1 MQEQSV
7 KTSSKQTSATPLPVA
22 GLLKSRSWGDTVQ
35 RTDAFDQ
42 GVEER
47 GFLQPRPFSQSSDAS
62 IASNHPGNLAQL
74 QRQLDVTKSNGF
86 NFGQLSVEPVARI
99 PIQTKL
105 TVGSPGDKY
114 EQEADQ
120 VADRVMDKLD
130 APAPSNAESGQA
142 VQRQDVGEDE
152 EQVNTKPLADT
163 IQRQGG
169 EAPGMA
175 APTIESAIKEKR
187 GGGQPLEN
195 SLRRNMEGAFGAD
208 FSGVRVHTDSKSDM
222 LNRSLQAKAFTTG
235 QDIHFKQ
242 ANYDPGSKEGQKLI
256 AHELTHVIQQ
266 NGGKIQPKWENKTI
280 QRSSQSPTIT
290 PASPSVIQREPAE
303 PQAGDVNPENLK
315 NVGAAIEQSMQ
326 QAIGITGQEKN
337 KNVQALSTYEEA
349 DNDIKANLVGK
360 TNEAGDFAKQ
370 IDEKVSSASGEGEKE
385 NGSKGKQNTEQGP
398 SEADK
403 QKVKDADKQL
413 AEAEAKAGLPQ
424 GKVEGLDATP
434 PNNASA
440 NRAAGSPASSL
451 FSRLAKKLWKS
462 KTRINRKAEPGVQA
476 VKPKLLTQGPVVQR
490 FFKKLWSGAKS
501 LGSKVWS
508 GIKAAA
514 SWAWNKLKS
523 AFNFIWQRIKKLV
536 AKVKEKVGGVVQK
549 VRSIFSPVQQLSQA
563 IASTKA
569 EIPGQIKSKDDT
581 ITGLTQATEMAKQL
595 TAFKGSQDSGETA
608 TINRKADDS
617 QAQAATQS
625 PVNKEPGWFEKGG
638 MNEELADGPKNLGGK
653 IALGAL
659 EAVAAPLSPRFWAS
673 AVEEYKGIWGLSS
686 EQAKLLYGEGTIG
699 TVFRVVDTAAVT
711 AKQVATITGSI
722 GTLLA
727 IIGGITSLTGVGLPV
742 GAACLAAAGIL
753 AKITLVAGALA
764 AALKFAVAGR
774 QYKLSR
780 DYPPGSRERE
790 ILSQKWKANA
800 VDGVMNA
807 VTAGLSYGGGFAGG
821 FAKSAKA
828 AKLAKETSKAAL
840 KDGLSKSAA
849 RDAGKMVFK
858 NQIKR
863 GGGEATK
870 GIFGKVASTFKGFGK
885 YLKGKGYARIG
896 GGIRKGGKLLSEA
909 TRKAGA
915 GGYVVDSTFLKPL
928 LKEGGKAVVGSET
941 KEQARG
947 KEEKLIQ
954 EALRS
959 SELRAM
965 IKEHKKLDKNSIIDA
980 EELGVF
986 AQEER
991 TQKIKDAKQKVSEF
1005 LEKFRKVG
1013 VKGLSPEERKKLMI
1027 ILRMRSFENEK
1038 DEDKL
1043 VELFSE
1049 QNSQN
1054 PQNEGGQNSNEDDHL
1069 KWQKA
1074 SSAYEQLSKKEKPSI
1089 ADYREMARLS
1099 NYIKELERKNKK

>member
-1 MQEQSV
+1 M
-7 KTSSKQTSATPLPVA
+7 
-22 GLLKSRSWGDTVQ
+22 
-35 RTDAFDQ
+35 
-42 GVEER
+42 
-47 GFLQPRPFSQSSDAS
+47 
-62 IASNHPGNLAQL
+62 
-74 QRQLDVTKSNGF
+74 
-86 NFGQLSVEPVARI
+86 
-99 PIQTKL
+99 
-105 TVGSPGDKY
+105 
-114 EQEADQ
+114 
-120 VADRVMDKLD
+120 
-130 APAPSNAESGQA
+130 
-142 VQRQDVGEDE
+142 GEDE

-169 EAPGMA
+169 EAAGMA

-242 ANYDPGSKEGQKLI
+242 ANYEPGSKEGQKLI

-290 PASPSVIQREPAE
+290 PVSPSVIQREPAE
-303 PQAGDVNPENLK
+303 SQAGDVNPENLK

-385 NGSKGKQNTEQGP
+385 NGSKGKQNTEQEP

-434 PNNASA
+434 PNKASV
-440 NRAAGSPASSL
+440 NRPARSPASSL
-451 FSRLAKKLWKS
+451 FSRLRGKLAKS
-462 KTRINRKAEPGVQA
+462 KTRINRKPEPGSQA
-476 VKPKLLTQGPVVQR
+476 IKPKLVTKGPVVQR
-490 FFKKLWSGAKS
+490 FLGKIWSGVKS
-501 LGSKVWS
+501 IGSKVWSGVKSIGSKVWS

-523 AFNFIWQRIKKLV
+523 ALNFIWKRIKKLV
-536 AKVKEKVGGVVQK
+536 AKVKEKVGGVVSK
-549 VRSIFSPVQQLSQA
+549 VRSIVSPVQQLSQA
-563 IASTKA
+563 ITSTKA

-581 ITGLTQATEMAKQL
+581 IGGLTQAAEMAKQL
-595 TAFKGSQDSGETA
+595 TAFKGSQDSGETV
-608 TINRKADDS
+608 TINREVDDS
-617 QAQAATQS
+617 QAQAATQ
-625 PVNKEPGWFEKGG
+625 KPGWFEKGG
-638 MNEELADGPKNLGGK
+638 MNQELADGPKNLGGK

-659 EAVAAPLSPRFWAS
+659 ETVAAPLSPRFWAS

-711 AKQVATITGSI
+711 AKQVAIITGSI

-742 GAACLAAAGIL
+742 GAACFAAAGIL

-780 DYPPGSRERE
+780 DYPPGSKERE
-790 ILSQKWKANA
+790 LLSQKWKANA
-800 VDGVMNA
+800 VDGGLNA
-807 VTAGLSYGGGFAGG
+807 LTAVLSKGGGFGKG

-828 AKLAKETSKAAL
+828 AKLAKEASKTYVAS
-840 KDGLSKSAA
+840 GYGKSFA
-849 RDAGKMVFK
+849 RDRAKYVFK
-858 NQIKR
+858 DLVKETK
-863 GGGEATK
+863 GEASK
-870 GIFGKVASTFKGFGK
+870 GLVGLVGSAIKGFGN
-885 YLKGKGYARIG
+885 RIG
-896 GGIRKGGKLLSEA
+896 SHKVRSVGKFLSQGISSYKTGIGRYGSAIRFGLE
-909 TRKAGA
+909 
-915 GGYVVDSTFLKPL
+915 KPL
-928 LKEGGKAVVGSET
+928 LIPTLKEGGKEGWKAVAGSET
-941 KEQARG
+941 QQQGRR
-947 KEEKLIQ
+947 KEEKLMQQALMASKLRGKWKSGQLDAELAKTLFAEEDKQAQKEKEEREKAEKDKQEKEEREKKIQREKIEEIQ
-954 EALRS
+954 E
-959 SELRAM
+959 
-965 IKEHKKLDKNSIIDA
+965 
-980 EELGVF
+980 
-986 AQEER
+986 
-991 TQKIKDAKQKVSEF
+991 KQRIRNTG
-1005 LEKFRKVG
+1005 LWARKYMG
-1013 VKGLSPEERKKLMI
+1013 EP
-1027 ILRMRSFENEK
+1027 
-1038 DEDKL
+1038 
-1043 VELFSE
+1043 
-1049 QNSQN
+1049 
-1054 PQNEGGQNSNEDDHL
+1054 
-1069 KWQKA
+1069 
-1074 SSAYEQLSKKEKPSI
+1074 
-1089 ADYREMARLS
+1089 RL
-1099 NYIKELERKNKK
+1099 